1 MRFSFLSLS
10 LSLFFPLQY
19 VKRVAE
25 VVIVGTLYKEMPLK
39 PSILDEY
46 AKDRGIVGQI
56 LKRQSFISPEDMLV
70 LEDGACL
77 QFGHTGL
84 AS

>member
-1 MRFSFLSLS
+1 
-10 LSLFFPLQY
+10 
-19 VKRVAE
+19 
-25 VVIVGTLYKEMPLK
+25 MPLK